1 MKGIFLVKSRI
12 SVNDHDME
20 DFKIFKD
27 TTRKEVEKLIKK
39 GINELFEDSQ
49 EFELIDSF
57 YTQDDDVSIDNFEIR
72 EIGEEEAMV
81 LERLLGYEYGFGLFS
96 RGVFDQ

>member
-1 MKGIFLVKSRI
+1 MKGIFLVKSSV
-12 SVNDHDME
+12 SVNDHTME

-27 TTRKEVEKLIKK
+27 KTRKEVEKLVKQ
-39 GINELFEDSQ
+39 GIDELFNDSQ

-81 LERLLGYEYGFGLFS
+81 LERLLGSEYGFGLLS
-96 RGVFDQ
+96 RGEFDQ

>member
-1 MKGIFLVKSRI
+1 MKGIFLVKS
-12 SVNDHDME
+12 SVLVNDHTME

-27 TTRKEVEKLIKK
+27 KTRKEVEKMVKQ
-39 GINELFEDSQ
+39 GIDELFNDSQ

-72 EIGEEEAMV
+72 EIGEEEAMI
-81 LERLLGYEYGFGLFS
+81 LERLLGSEYGFGLLS
-96 RGVFDQ
+96 RGEFDQ

>member
-1 MKGIFLVKSRI
+1 MKGIFLVKSSI
-12 SVNDHDME
+12 SVNDHTME
-20 DFKIFKD
+20 DFKLFKD
-27 TTRKEVEKLIKK
+27 TTRKEVEKMLKMGIK
-39 GINELFEDSQ
+39 ELFEDSQ

-81 LERLLGYEYGFGLFS
+81 LERLLGSEYGFGLLS
-96 RGVFDQ
+96 RGEFDQ

>member
-1 MKGIFLVKSRI
+1 
-12 SVNDHDME
+12 ME

-57 YTQDDDVSIDNFEIR
+57 YTQDDEVSIDNFEIR

-81 LERLLGYEYGFGLFS
+81 LERLLGSEYGFGLFS